1 MGRAADAERDDGT
14 MEPVPDAQAM
24 TEPTVPA
31 RDISILVIDDD
42 PGICSILAEYLAD
55 EGYAVRAEGS
65 GEAGLTTFQREAC
78 DLVLTDL
85 RMPGLDGLEVLQR
98 VKQASPRT
106 EVIVITGY
114 ATIQD
119 GVDAMRHGAY
129 DFLLKPVKIPQLDA
143 VLNRCC
149 EWIRH
154 RRSHA
159 ELEAVNRE
167 LLELDRMRQ
176 RFLAVTDHELRT
188 PVTVL
193 DGMLQLLV
201 RQSGDLPEGVRS
213 RLTSLRQVSQ
223 RLSSL
228 VQDIRDVVRSRDQS
242 LEVSPDDTT
251 VAVLVK
257 GVELDFE
264 MARFSRDLDLVLSTV
279 LEPALI
285 FRADAHRL
293 RQAVTE
299 LIQNAVKA
307 TADGGRVEVTL
318 SAEERDPGPC
328 LCVTVA
334 DTGTGIPPAERQRIF
349 EACHGLGHELRHHTS
364 KFEYQ
369 GAGLGLGL
377 SIAQEI
383 ARSHGGGLELESE
396 PGLGSTFTVWV
407 PLQ

>member
-1 MGRAADAERDDGT
+1 PFPKPR
-14 MEPVPDAQAM
+14 AM
-24 TEPTVPA
+24 TEPTAPN

-55 EGYAVRAEGS
+55 EGYTVSAEGS
-65 GEAGLTTFQREAC
+65 GEAGLTAFQRQAC

-85 RMPGLDGLEVLQR
+85 RMPGLDGMEVLRR
-98 VKQASPRT
+98 VKETSPRT

-167 LLELDRMRQ
+167 LLELNRMKQ

-201 RQSGDLPEGVRS
+201 RQSGDLPEAVRS

-242 LEVSPDDTT
+242 LEVVPDDTT
-251 VAVLVK
+251 VAVLVR

-264 MARFSRDLDLVLSTV
+264 MVRFSRALDLVLNTG
-279 LEPALI
+279 LEPSLI

-307 TADGGRVEVTL
+307 TADGGRVEVAL
-318 SAEERDPGPC
+318 AVEARDPGPC

-334 DTGTGIPPAERQRIF
+334 DTGTGIPPDQRQRIF

-383 ARSHGGGLELESE
+383 ARAHGGGLELESE

>member
-1 MGRAADAERDDGT
+1 MNDPAA
-14 MEPVPDAQAM
+14 PN
-24 TEPTVPA
+24 

-42 PGICSILAEYLAD
+42 PGVCTILAEYLDD
-55 EGYAVRAEGS
+55 EGFAVRAEGS
-65 GEAGLTTFQREAC
+65 GEAGLTAFQREAC

-85 RMPGLDGLEVLQR
+85 RMPGMDGLEVLRR
-98 VKQASPRT
+98 VKETGPGT

-129 DFLLKPVKIPQLDA
+129 DFLLKPVKLPQLDA

-167 LLELDRMRQ
+167 LLELNRMKQ

-201 RQSGDLPEGVRS
+201 RQSGDLPEAVRS
-213 RLTSLRQVSQ
+213 RLVSLRQVSQ

-228 VQDIRDVVRSRDQS
+228 VRDIRDVVRSRDQR
-242 LEVSPDDTT
+242 LEVNRDDTT
-251 VAVLVK
+251 VGVLVK

-264 MARFSRDLDLVLSTV
+264 MARFSRDLELVLHSGPD
-279 LEPALI
+279 PATA

-318 SAEERDPGPC
+318 SLGERAAGPC
-328 LCVTVA
+328 LCVAVT
-334 DTGTGIPPAERQRIF
+334 DTGVGIPPAERRRIF
-349 EACHGLGHELRHHTS
+349 EACHGLGNELRHHTS

-383 ARSHGGGLELESE
+383 ARAHGGDLELDTA
-396 PGLGSTFTVWV
+396 PDQGSTFTVWV

>member
-1 MGRAADAERDDGT
+1 MIA
-14 MEPVPDAQAM
+14 PVPDAKAM
-24 TEPTVPA
+24 SEPTAPTQ
-31 RDISILVIDDD
+31 DISILVIDDE
-42 PGICSILAEYLAD
+42 PGVRALMAEYLAD
-55 EGYAVRAEGS
+55 QGYVVRAEGS
-65 GEAGLTTFQREAC
+65 GEAGLAAFQREAC

-85 RMPGLDGLEVLQR
+85 RMPGLDGLEVVRR
-98 VKQASPRT
+98 VKGVSPRT

-119 GVDAMRHGAY
+119 GVDAMRCGAY
-129 DFLLKPVKIPQLDA
+129 DFLLKPVRIPQLDA

-167 LLELDRMRQ
+167 LLELNRMKQ

-201 RQSGDLPEGVRS
+201 RQSGELPEGVRS
-213 RLTSLRQVSQ
+213 RLISLRQVSQ

-228 VQDIRDVVRSRDQS
+228 VRDIGDVVRSRDQR
-242 LEVSPDDTT
+242 LEVNRNDTT
-251 VAVLVK
+251 VGVLVK
-257 GVELDFE
+257 GVDLDFE
-264 MARFSRDLDLVLSTV
+264 MARFSRDLDLVLHNPLDPDLV
-279 LEPALI
+279 

-318 SAEERDPGPC
+318 SVEERDPGPC
-328 LCVTVA
+328 LCVAVA
-334 DTGTGIPPAERQRIF
+334 DTGTGVPPAEQQRIF
-349 EACHGLGHELRHHTS
+349 EACHGLGHELQHHTS

-377 SIAQEI
+377 SIVQEI
-383 ARSHGGGLELESE
+383 ARAHRGGLELETE
-396 PGLGSTFTVWV
+396 PDQGSTFTVWV